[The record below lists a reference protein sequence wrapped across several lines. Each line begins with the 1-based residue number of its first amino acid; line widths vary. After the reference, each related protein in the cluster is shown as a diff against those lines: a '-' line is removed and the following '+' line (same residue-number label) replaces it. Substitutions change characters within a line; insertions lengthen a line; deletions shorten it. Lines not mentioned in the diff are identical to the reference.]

1 MIALIEGIL
10 IEATPLEA
18 LILVN
23 GLGYAVSIPVTTA
36 EKLPPTG
43 QRVRL
48 HTHAVY
54 REDSQALYGFSGRE
68 ERDFFRILTEKVSGI
83 GPKTAIS
90 ILSGLSLESL
100 KAALRAGDVAT
111 LAKCHGIGK
120 KTAERLCLELKDVV
134 GAAGPATAGAGS
146 GAGLPGG
153 GSALPVSRAGDAMA
167 ALVTLGFKADAAD
180 RAVRRAMEKVAEDAS
195 TEEIIRAALR

>member
-1 MIALIEGIL
+1 MIAIIEGTL
-10 IEATPLEA
+10 VEATPLEA
-18 LILVN
+18 VVLVN
-23 GLGYAVSIPVTTA
+23 GIGYAVSIPVTTA

-43 QRVRL
+43 KTVRL

-100 KAALRAGDVAT
+100 KSALRAGDVAT

-134 GAAGPATAGAGS
+134 GAPGPAVAGS
-146 GAGLPGG
+146 TPLPAGGT
-153 GSALPVSRAGDAMA
+153 ALPVSRAGDAMA
-167 ALVTLGFKADAAD
+167 ALVTLGFKPDAAD
-180 RAVRRAMEKVAEDAS
+180 RAVRRALEKVPEEAS